1 MSQIATMD
9 FAPGVPKPLPQPP
22 ATYRNFIGGKW
33 REARA
38 DRSTPN
44 TNPADTRQVLGQ
56 VPLSAASDV
65 ADAVK
70 TAHVALPAWRD
81 TPAPVRGRIVY
92 KLVELMERHKAE
104 LATIL
109 TLE

>member
-1 MSQIATMD
+1 MTQTASLDYAN
-9 FAPGVPKPLPQPP
+9 GVPQPRPQPP

-56 VPLSAASDV
+56 VPLSPASDV
-65 ADAVK
+65 IDAVK
-70 TAHVALPAWRD
+70 AAHAALPAWRD
-81 TPAPVRGRIVY
+81 TPAPVRGRILY

-109 TLE
+109 T